1 MTFSAP
7 ISEYVEPAMA
17 SASPAV
23 GQEVHGLGYAV
34 SREDADKIDK
44 IEAVPIMHVVNQVTI
59 QLYDGREVQ
68 GQIYTATKPIPP
80 SKPSLRY
87 LRILIDGATQAKV
100 DPAYIEKLK

>member
-34 SREDADKIDK
+34 SREDADKID
-44 IEAVPIMHVVNQVTI
+44 
-59 QLYDGREVQ
+59 
-68 GQIYTATKPIPP
+68 
-80 SKPSLRY
+80 
-87 LRILIDGATQAKV
+87 
-100 DPAYIEKLK
+100 

>member
-59 QLYDGREVQ
+59 ELYDGREVT
-68 GQIYTATKPIPP
+68 G
-80 SKPSLRY
+80 
-87 LRILIDGATQAKV
+87 
-100 DPAYIEKLK
+100 